1 MPARPGSRAFYSRQP
16 GVSIQQLPRRRLTR
30 SGSDQINRPLGLQQA
45 LAFSEDFAALAS
57 PELAGVAADLAP
69 SFAAGPQQAFAS
81 SQQVALPSW
90 QHGQQSQ
97 QEQQS
102 QQSQHFCATV
112 AQQARLSAQHFI
124 PFSQHPGLEWAS
136 QHALFGSQQANF
148 WVQQSFACGA
158 AAQIWLPRRTA
169 MAKKD
174 PVTILV
180 NMQKTPIKI
189 DTRWN
194 CADLQRS
201 R

>member
-90 QHGQQSQ
+90 Q
-97 QEQQS
+97 QE
-102 QQSQHFCATV
+102 QHFCATV

-124 PFSQHPGLEWAS
+124 PFSQHPGLGWAS

-169 MAKKD
+169 MGAERPGYNLGEHAKD
-174 PVTILV
+174 S
-180 NMQKTPIKI
+180 N
-189 DTRWN
+189 R
-194 CADLQRS
+194 
-201 R
+201 

>member
-1 MPARPGSRAFYSRQP
+1 
-16 GVSIQQLPRRRLTR
+16 VSIQQLRRRRLTR
-30 SGSDQINRPLGLQQA
+30 SGSDQINRPLCLQQA

-57 PELAGVAADLAP
+57 PDLAGVGADLAP

-81 SQQVALPSW
+81 AQQALPSW
-90 QHGQQSQ
+90 QH
-97 QEQQS
+97 
-102 QQSQHFCATV
+102 FCTTP

-124 PFSQHPGLEWAS
+124 PFSQHPGLGWAS